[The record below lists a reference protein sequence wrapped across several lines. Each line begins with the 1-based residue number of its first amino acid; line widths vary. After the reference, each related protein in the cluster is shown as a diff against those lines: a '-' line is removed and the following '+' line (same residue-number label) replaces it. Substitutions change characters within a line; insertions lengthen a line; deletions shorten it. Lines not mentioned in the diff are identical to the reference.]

1 VIAVS
6 IRHRGNDP
14 VIAMS
19 LGAKEHIWNPSHHFT
34 NAELTHRVL
43 PPSFND
49 FVAPLRSIAASASVV
64 TATKRRNKGD
74 YFKTARAKASKRRH
88 LARPAADEVGV
99 PLRNPA
105 DASPRLCY
113 LLRHAA
119 RHSMAA
125 GSPFQLMTMLPW

>member
-1 VIAVS
+1 M
-6 IRHRGNDP
+6 RRREP
-14 VIAMS
+14 
-19 LGAKEHIWNPSHHFT
+19 
-34 NAELTHRVL
+34 
-43 PPSFND
+43 
-49 FVAPLRSIAASASVV
+49 SVV

-125 GSPFQLMTMLPW
+125 GSPFQLMTMLPWYMPAVAPGPRGSTFTALVAMRYSLAG